1 LFAVGAVPALAA
13 WRVPGTAAHRAE
25 ALMVTALVL
34 SAPWLWL
41 CARLTHDDGAS
52 WAPSLRSALWAAL
65 IGRLALL
72 TVDPVLSED
81 LWRYL
86 WDAATWRAGLG
97 PYQWA
102 PAAATLDALAQSA
115 PSLASVRSQIGH
127 PEVPTIY
134 PPAAQWLFAVFG
146 LAGPSALAWRLGMI
160 GADALVALGLARWAA
175 ARGAPPAI
183 ALGWLACPLVALEV
197 AVGAHIDV
205 FGVAA
210 LAWAGVAFSRGHTG
224 RAGAA
229 LAVAAGTKLFPVV
242 ALLRGPRH
250 AWLGA
255 LGVTAVLGA
264 PFVTQVADMGAGL
277 STYAHRWRF
286 NDGLFAVISAT
297 FERVF
302 LAWGL
307 HADAP
312 LDVPEVVVTV
322 ARALVGGGSAAD
334 SRLWLDELVFASAKA
349 SAVALLVAVLGRA
362 WAQARRSEPV
372 FDLLG
377 PFCLALLLVSPV
389 VHPWYLMWA
398 LPFGL
403 LWLASPGARAMGAAV
418 CLWVALAVL
427 AYVPRIGALG
437 TGVWQSDGPW
447 RLAEYV
453 PVWIALALAAARGV
467 KARNL

>member
-1 LFAVGAVPALAA
+1 
-13 WRVPGTAAHRAE
+13 
-25 ALMVTALVL
+25 
-34 SAPWLWL
+34 
-41 CARLTHDDGAS
+41 
-52 WAPSLRSALWAAL
+52 
-65 IGRLALL
+65 
-72 TVDPVLSED
+72 
-81 LWRYL
+81 
-86 WDAATWRAGLG
+86 
-97 PYQWA
+97 
-102 PAAATLDALAQSA
+102 
-115 PSLASVRSQIGH
+115 
-127 PEVPTIY
+127 
-134 PPAAQWLFAVFG
+134 
-146 LAGPSALAWRLGMI
+146 
-160 GADALVALGLARWAA
+160 
-175 ARGAPPAI
+175 
-183 ALGWLACPLVALEV
+183 
-197 AVGAHIDV
+197 
-205 FGVAA
+205 
-210 LAWAGVAFSRGHTG
+210 
-224 RAGAA
+224 
-229 LAVAAGTKLFPVV
+229 
-242 ALLRGPRH
+242 
-250 AWLGA
+250 
-255 LGVTAVLGA
+255 
-264 PFVTQVADMGAGL
+264 MGAGL

-349 SAVALLVAVLGRA
+349 SAVALLVAVLGWA
-362 WAQARRSEPV
+362 WAQPRRSEPV

-389 VHPWYLMWA
+389 VHPWYLLWA

-418 CLWVALAVL
+418 CLWVALAAL

>member
-1 LFAVGAVPALAA
+1 
-13 WRVPGTAAHRAE
+13 
-25 ALMVTALVL
+25 MVAALVL
-34 SAPWLWL
+34 SGPWLWL
-41 CARLTHDDGAS
+41 CARLTRGDVAS
-52 WAPSLRSALWAAL
+52 WAPSLRSALMAAL
-65 IGRLALL
+65 MGRAALL
-72 TVDPVLSED
+72 SVDPVLSED

-134 PPAAQWLFAVFG
+134 PPAAQWLFALFG
-146 LAGPSALAWRLGMI
+146 WAGPSALAWRLGSI
-160 GADALVALGLARWAA
+160 GADALVALGLARWAS
-175 ARGAPPAI
+175 ARRISPAI

-197 AVGAHIDV
+197 AVGAHVDT

-242 ALLRGPRH
+242 ALLRGPRR

-255 LGVTAVLGA
+255 LGFSVVLAA
-264 PFVTQVADMGAGL
+264 PFITQVADMGAGL

-286 NDGLFAVISAT
+286 NDGLFALISGA

-307 HADAP
+307 RADAP
-312 LDVPEVVVTV
+312 LDVPEFVVIV
-322 ARALVGGGSAAD
+322 ARTLVGGGRAGDA
-334 SRLWLDELVFASAKA
+334 RLWLDELVFASAKA
-349 SAVALLVAVLGRA
+349 SAVALLAVALGWA
-362 WAQARRSEPV
+362 WAQPRRAEPV
-372 FDLLG
+372 LDLLG

-389 VHPWYLMWA
+389 VHPWYLLWV

-403 LWLASPGARAMGAAV
+403 LWWASPQGRFFGAAI
-418 CLWVALAVL
+418 CGWVALAAL
-427 AYVPRIGALG
+427 AYVPRVGALG
-437 TGVWQSDGPW
+437 TGVWQADGLW
-447 RLAEYV
+447 RLAEYI
-453 PVWIALALAAARGV
+453 PVWIALALATARGV